1 MAQPTPI
8 FVTPSTTVVEVL
20 QLQTPYTP
28 VILNTYKYQGQV
40 VSVLDGS
47 SSIGVLFSSI
57 VVSTTNGDSFPSG
70 AVSTVLNQPQGFVT
84 IQSQS
89 PNQWAFLNSFPFRDQ
104 YLSAG
109 LYTLTTSTLTTALL
123 STIESYTNVLAV
135 EKLVVSGN
143 FTQSSPITFNQ
154 TLSSFGSVNLYSSF
168 SVWQSTFFSSA
179 LSTTG
184 AVQLFSTLIVEGD
197 VTTLSSLQLLSSMIV
212 SGSVSVVSNVSTG
225 FISLSSGLI
234 TRSLEVTASTL
245 SAVEIAGSL
254 DVLGRIIAKSD
265 IRVGGRF
272 EVSTFVLQNLSTLSS
287 MAIAAP
293 VVVTQTTQLYDT
305 VSTQGSLV
313 VSGPL
318 KAGQDVVFVRDSIG
332 IGTNLTATGSGKI
345 NGFLS
350 SSSLNVSSLFVKG
363 DFQTASNHIVST
375 NTLLIGGQLFLGE
388 YVSRSTV
395 IGEIVST
402 SASASLYTSLQAG
415 NLSTLGNASSLSL
428 TMMGSLSTS
437 HFSATGDILLT
448 GSTFIAGNA
457 TVLQTTSFTQS
468 TGIFHTISGGMTVGG
483 NLTLGGTLIIS
494 SINLPA
500 SVVATNFF
508 VSSLYVGD
516 IGVVSSSLISSIAA
530 SSIGTGGVESPAF
543 TMDMSNVLETYNLS
557 TTNLSTLS
565 FEARSYPSNDTT
577 LYSFFNVT
585 SSLAV
590 AYPSIL
596 NRFDIGPL
604 AVTTCNL
611 IAAKQIST
619 LFVVGDTIT
628 GNFSGDGSLLS
639 NLTYP
644 AELAISNVFVN
655 GSLSSL
661 SLTTSSLFTST
672 LVTTGFIPTST
683 FQINE
688 FQIFGNPSPSDYA
701 TSGMLGLYL
710 STPYIAGYAGN
721 GTSNMFLD
729 SDNQIRL
736 NTLIALGNNLGIT
749 TYNTG
754 FLNMRGAVLNY
765 DKIQGIESENYLYNL
780 VIGDTLRVDSL
791 PGQIVVF
798 SEFRAS
804 TLVLEGEYYPFDVEA
819 PPIPV
824 AFWNVGSTYVS
835 SGRISLSNL
844 AFIPDGDSPLLYQGS
859 NTIQTQASTLVF
871 NSTLY
876 VNKETSAVGIKTNP
890 YYTLDVKDTT
900 RVTSNIYLNTSTFI
914 QNNLAF
920 PTPSLDLW
928 LALTSE
934 NPNLRYTLDGG
945 TTWQQTLMTRDPFV
959 DSFPF
964 YSIATDGGF
973 NNVDSS
979 NGYPKLTRQTTW
991 VTVGSNLTIY
1001 YTTQNPIENGTW
1013 SLADIF
1019 FDGRFP
1025 DRPSYYDVKYN
1036 GDYWVTVGSYSNAY
1050 FFSGDSSRITILRS
1064 DLGSQWSNI
1073 TTGGFNIN
1081 ASNVFSVRDT
1091 GGRGVAWNGLYWVA
1105 VGQGSNT
1112 YSGSNSGSNI
1122 TLNNSILT
1130 SADGLNWSNA
1140 GPGYGFTENIYYL
1153 EYSGGF
1159 DVTWTGKNWVAV
1171 GFTAGTGIL
1180 YSSNGSNWSESG
1192 NGFQLMLPF
1201 DPYPTIP
1208 GCGLSVD
1215 WNGTRLVATGFG
1227 DRELLYSDDHGIS
1240 WSICTGNTAGF
1251 NSNVTWNGSYWFA
1264 SGSNGITKSLDG
1276 IDWVSGLAIPIYGI
1290 AYNSNVIP
1298 SLTVGT
1304 SQTLNTLS
1312 TLAPP
1317 PPPVS
1322 VAVGDADFGLS
1333 NTMYYS
1339 LDGSNWAEVN
1349 GIKLE
1354 KRGNAVAYG
1363 NGRWIA
1369 AGGDS
1374 NAYGSSNV
1382 VAVTSTDGQTWASI
1396 NLFSIYQYVGTVPV
1410 MNTVFYGNNTWL
1422 LGSAYD
1428 FGLGQSILY
1437 SSDGLTWQLTSN
1449 SAAHTGGTY
1458 GFAYGT
1464 TPVRPSGVFY
1474 SVGFASYPDLPLI
1487 YSADGSNWNYE
1498 NPSGFFNNY
1507 TNEVYGI
1514 LFANSTW
1521 FAVGLP
1527 DGGTPTTSILYSGNA
1542 REWSNCS
1549 FDTADFYKAYAI
1561 AYNGS
1566 NLWVAGGT
1574 SGGMGAGNTLKY
1586 SGDGLTWSNASG
1598 DFTNHAYSVNYNT
1611 LLSIWLATGTS
1622 GGPNSVLY
1630 SSDGS
1635 NWSFNPA
1642 SPTFTTGRGI
1652 GSSGLGDPVIIGI
1665 RTYYDRLEFI
1675 RDPGPGTTTRVG
1687 TPFVSY
1693 TSTLLNVNNGL
1704 QFTSYTA
1711 TGTTINPFF
1720 STFSQLEYTNIAQ
1733 SLITNKLEPDAF
1745 TLGTQYI

>member
-28 VILNTYKYQGQV
+28 VILNSYKYQGQV
-40 VSVLDGS
+40 VTVLDGS

-109 LYTLTTSTLTTALL
+109 LYTLTTSTLTTAIL

-184 AVQLFSTLIVEGD
+184 AVQLFSTLTVDGD
-197 VTTLSSLQLLSSMIV
+197 VTTLSSLQMLSSMIV

-254 DVLGRIIAKSD
+254 DVLGRIIATSD

-272 EVSTFVLQNLSTLSS
+272 EVSTLVLQNLSTLSS

-293 VVVTQTTQLYDT
+293 VVVTQTTELYDT

-363 DFQTASNHIVST
+363 DFQTTSNHILST
-375 NTLLIGGQLFLGE
+375 NTLFIGGQLFLGE

-437 HFSATGDILLT
+437 HFFATGDILLS
-448 GSTFIAGNA
+448 GSTLITGDA
-457 TVLQTTSFTQS
+457 TVLQTSYFNQS
-468 TGIFHTISGGMTVGG
+468 TGIANTISGGMTVGG
-483 NLTLGGTLIIS
+483 NLTLGGTLIIN
-494 SINLPA
+494 SINLPS

-590 AYPSIL
+590 AYPTIL

-661 SLTTSSLFTST
+661 SLTTSTLFTST

-736 NTLIALGNNLGIT
+736 NTLIALGNNLGID
-749 TYNTG
+749 TYSNG
-754 FLNMRGAVLNY
+754 FLGMRGAVLNY

-859 NTIQTQASTLVF
+859 NTIQTQASTLIF

-876 VNKETSAVGIKTNP
+876 VNKETSAVGIRTNP
-890 YYTLDVKDTT
+890 YYTLDVKHTT

-914 QNNLAF
+914 QNNIAF

-928 LALTSE
+928 MALSSE
-934 NPNLRYTLDGG
+934 YPNLRYTLDGG
-945 TTWQQTLMTRDPFV
+945 TTWQQTLMTGDAFV
-959 DSFPF
+959 DSYPF
-964 YSIATDGGF
+964 YSIATDGGY

-979 NGYPKLTRQTTW
+979 KLYPELTRQTTW
-991 VTVGSNLTIY
+991 VTTGSNFTIY
-1001 YTTQNPIENGTW
+1001 YTTKNPIENGTW
-1013 SLADIF
+1013 SLAEIF
-1019 FDGRFP
+1019 FNLS
-1025 DRPSYYDVKYN
+1025 DRITSIPSYYDVKYN
-1036 GDYWVTVGSYSNAY
+1036 GDYWIAVGSYSNIL
-1050 FFSGDSSRITILRS
+1050 GLTNTPKITILRS
-1064 DLGSQWSNI
+1064 ELGTQWSNI
-1073 TTGGFNIN
+1073 TSGGFQT
-1081 ASNVFSVRDT
+1081 ASTSNYFTVEYI
-1091 GGRGVAWNGLYWVA
+1091 GGRGVAWNGLSWVA

-1122 TLNNSILT
+1122 IINNSILT
-1130 SADGLNWSNA
+1130 SADGLNWTNS
-1140 GPGYGFTENIYYL
+1140 GSGYGFTENVYYL
-1153 EYSGGF
+1153 QYSGGF
-1159 DVTWTGKNWVAV
+1159 DVTWTGENWVAV
-1171 GFTAGTGIL
+1171 GYTGGTGIL

-1192 NGFQLMLPF
+1192 NGFELTVGEILV
-1201 DPYPTIP
+1201 P
-1208 GCGLSVD
+1208 GWGLAVD
-1215 WNGTRLVATGFG
+1215 WNGTRLVAAGWG
-1227 DRELLYSDDHGIS
+1227 DTHMLYSDNYGIS
-1240 WSICTGNTAGF
+1240 WTSCIGDIFGF
-1251 NSNVTWNGSYWFA
+1251 NSDVKWNGSYWFA

-1276 IDWVSGLAIPIYGI
+1276 ITWISTISNPTYGI
-1290 AYNSNVIP
+1290 AYNSNASP

-1304 SQTLNTLS
+1304 SQTLNALS
-1312 TLAPP
+1312 TILPP

-1322 VAVGDADFGLS
+1322 VAVGEETSNGQS

-1339 LDGSNWAEVN
+1339 LDGSNWTEVN
-1349 GIKLE
+1349 GDKLA
-1354 KRGNAVAYG
+1354 KVGNGVAYG
-1363 NGRWIA
+1363 NGRWVA
-1369 AGGDS
+1369 GGGDS
-1374 NAYGSSNV
+1374 NSLASNAYI
-1382 VAVTSTDGQTWASI
+1382 AVTSTDGQTWASI
-1396 NLFSIYQYVGTVPV
+1396 DLASIYYYYGSGAPV

-1428 FGLGQSILY
+1428 YSIGQTILS

-1449 SAAHTGGTY
+1449 SAFHSGGTY
-1458 GFAYGT
+1458 GFAYGLDGGG
-1464 TPVRPSGVFY
+1464 RGIFY
-1474 SVGFASYPDLPLI
+1474 SVGIQTDYSSPLL
-1487 YSADGSNWNYE
+1487 YSTDGSNWNFE
-1498 NPSGFFNNY
+1498 TPGGFFNNY
-1507 TNEVYGI
+1507 PNEVYGI

-1521 FAVGLP
+1521 FAVGFP
-1527 DGGTPTTSILYSGNA
+1527 DGGTTSILYSDAG
-1542 REWSNCS
+1542 RSWSNCS
-1549 FDTADFYKAYAI
+1549 FDTADFYKAYSI

-1574 SGGMGAGNTLKY
+1574 SGGFGAGNTLKY
-1586 SGDGLTWSNASG
+1586 SGDGMTWSNASG
-1598 DFTNHAYSVNYNT
+1598 DFTYHAYSVNYNS

-1630 SSDGS
+1630 STDGS

-1642 SPTFTTGRGI
+1642 SPLFTTGRGI
-1652 GSSGLGDPVIIGI
+1652 GSSGLGDPVIIGM

-1693 TSTLLNVNNGL
+1693 TSNLLNVNNGL

-1711 TGTTINPFF
+1711 TGTIINPLF
-1720 STFSQLEYTNIAQ
+1720 STFSQLEYTNIAET
-1733 SLITNKLEPDAF
+1733 LITNKLEANAF
-1745 TLGTQYI
+1745 TLGAQYI

>member
-8 FVTPSTTVVEVL
+8 FITPSTTVVEVL

-28 VILNTYKYQGQV
+28 VILNSYKYQGQV

-57 VVSTTNGDSFPSG
+57 VVSTTNGDTFPSG
-70 AVSTVLNQPQGFVT
+70 AVSTVLNQPQGFLT

-109 LYTLTTSTLTTALL
+109 LYTLTTSTLTTAIL

-184 AVQLFSTLIVEGD
+184 AVQLFSTLTVDGD
-197 VTTLSSLQLLSSMIV
+197 VTTLSSLQMLSSMIV

-254 DVLGRIIAKSD
+254 DVLGRIIATSD

-272 EVSTFVLQNLSTLSS
+272 EVSSLVLQNLSTLSS

-293 VVVTQTTQLYDT
+293 VDVTRTTELYDT

-363 DFQTASNHIVST
+363 DFQTTSNHILST
-375 NTLLIGGQLFLGE
+375 NTLFIGGQLFLGE

-448 GSTFIAGNA
+448 GSTLITGDA
-457 TVLQTTSFTQS
+457 TVLQTSYFNQS
-468 TGIFHTISGGMTVGG
+468 TGIANTISGGMTVGG
-483 NLTLGGTLIIS
+483 NLTLGGTLIIN
-494 SINLPA
+494 SINLPS

-530 SSIGTGGVESPAF
+530 SSIGTGGVDSPAF

-565 FEARSYPSNDTT
+565 FEARSYPSNDNTP
-577 LYSFFNVT
+577 YSFFNVT

-590 AYPSIL
+590 AYPTIL

-611 IAAKQIST
+611 IAAKRIST

-736 NTLIALGNNLGIT
+736 NTLIALGNNLGID
-749 TYNTG
+749 TYSNG
-754 FLNMRGAVLNY
+754 FLGMRGAVLNY

-844 AFIPDGDSPLLYQGS
+844 AFIPDGDSLLLYEGS
-859 NTIQTQASTLVF
+859 NTIQTQASTLIF

-914 QNNLAF
+914 QNNIAF

-928 LALTSE
+928 MALSSE
-934 NPNLRYTLDGG
+934 YPNLRYTLDGG
-945 TTWQQTLMTRDPFV
+945 TTWQQTLMTGDAFV
-959 DSFPF
+959 DSYPF
-964 YSIATDGGF
+964 YSIATNGGS

-979 NGYPKLTRQTTW
+979 NLYPELTRQTTW
-991 VTVGSNLTIY
+991 VTTGSNFTIY
-1001 YTTQNPIENGTW
+1001 YTTKNPIENGTW
-1013 SLADIF
+1013 SLAEIIL
-1019 FDGRFP
+1019 DGRFGV

-1036 GDYWVTVGSYSNAY
+1036 GDYWITVGAYSNIY
-1050 FFSGDSSRITILRS
+1050 FFRDDNSSRITILRS

-1081 ASNVFSVRDT
+1081 TSNDIARQDT

-1122 TLNNSILT
+1122 IRNNSILT
-1130 SADGLNWSNA
+1130 SADGLNWSDA
-1140 GPGYGFTENIYYL
+1140 GTGYGFTENIYYSI
-1153 EYSGGF
+1153 YSGGF

-1180 YSSNGSNWSESG
+1180 YSSNGSNWSESV
-1192 NGFQLMLPF
+1192 NGFQLTQGEILV
-1201 DPYPTIP
+1201 P
-1208 GCGLSVD
+1208 GWGLAVD
-1215 WNGTRLVATGFG
+1215 WNGSRLVAAGWG
-1227 DRELLYSDDHGIS
+1227 DRHMLYSDNYGIS
-1240 WSICTGNTAGF
+1240 WSSCLGDILGF
-1251 NSNVTWNGSYWFA
+1251 NSDVKWNGSYWFA

-1276 IDWVSGLAIPIYGI
+1276 ITWIVTNSNPTYGI
-1290 AYNSNVIP
+1290 AYNSNASP

-1304 SQTLNTLS
+1304 SQILNTLS
-1312 TLAPP
+1312 TFAPP

-1339 LDGSNWAEVN
+1339 VDGSNWTEVI
-1349 GIKLE
+1349 GTKLE
-1354 KRGNAVAYG
+1354 TRGNAVAYG

-1369 AGGDS
+1369 AGGNS
-1374 NAYGSSNV
+1374 NAYGVSNT

-1396 NLFSIYQYVGTVPV
+1396 ELFSIYAYYGTVPV
-1410 MNTVFYGNNTWL
+1410 MNTVFYGSNIWF

-1428 FGLGQSILY
+1428 YSIGQSILY
-1437 SSDGLTWQLTSN
+1437 SSDGLTWQLTSI
-1449 SAAHTGGTY
+1449 SAYHSGGTY
-1458 GFAYGT
+1458 GFAYGIFS
-1464 TPVRPSGVFY
+1464 RDEAVFL
-1474 SVGFASYPDLPLI
+1474 SVGIQTDYSSPLLSSY
-1487 YSADGSNWNYE
+1487 DGSNWNYE
-1498 NPSGFFNNY
+1498 TPTDFFNNY
-1507 TNEVYGI
+1507 PNEVYGI
-1514 LFANSTW
+1514 LYANSTW
-1521 FAVGLP
+1521 FAVGYA
-1527 DGGTPTTSILYSGNA
+1527 GGGPTSILYTDSPLL
-1542 REWSNCS
+1542 WSNCS
-1549 FDTADFYKAYAI
+1549 FDTADFEKAYAI

-1574 SGGMGAGNTLKY
+1574 SSGFGNTLKY
-1586 SGDGLTWSNASG
+1586 SGDGVTWSNASG
-1598 DFTNHAYSVNYNT
+1598 DFLNYAYSVNYNT
-1611 LLSIWLATGTS
+1611 DLSIWLATGTS

-1630 SSDGS
+1630 STDGI

-1642 SPTFTTGRGI
+1642 SPTFITGRGI
-1652 GSSGLGDPVIIGI
+1652 ASSGGGDPVINGI

-1711 TGTTINPFF
+1711 TGTTINPLF
-1720 STFSQLEYTNIAQ
+1720 SSFSQQEYTNIAQ
-1733 SLITNKLEPDAF
+1733 TLITNKLEADQAF
-1745 TLGTQYI
+1745 TLGAQYI